1 MYLDTSFLLLDKS
14 HFMDF
19 LAHLARPT
27 HGPLSHPTDPHGH
40 ISERKVVIFQSPRR
54 KREAFLLLYSNS
66 LSRSRDENTS
76 NKTTMVRRG
85 GRFMRFVATTNAQVE
100 KEMELEASHPF
111 YGESVEY
118 AQMRQERERQ
128 RAALDQRRHR
138 ENTKPISVRVS
149 C

>member
-1 MYLDTSFLLLDKS
+1 
-14 HFMDF
+14 
-19 LAHLARPT
+19 
-27 HGPLSHPTDPHGH
+27 
-40 ISERKVVIFQSPRR
+40 
-54 KREAFLLLYSNS
+54 
-66 LSRSRDENTS
+66 
-76 NKTTMVRRG
+76 MVRRG

-138 ENTKPISVRVS
+138 ETTKPISVRASSWRLCPSINFFLLPFLARPSTPTILTHVT
-149 C
+149 